1 MKKKSQSLKT
11 KEAIAS
17 NNMLAEEKFAVTKD
31 EFMKPYRTK
40 VAMNDM
46 VAKNLKAKGMSEE
59 SINDYLQMIDED

>member
-1 MKKKSQSLKT
+1 MKKKSQNSKT

>member
-1 MKKKSQSLKT
+1 MKKKPQSSKT

-17 NNMLAEEKFAVTKD
+17 NNMLAEEKFAVTKG

-46 VAKNLKAKGMSEE
+46 VAENLKAKGMSEE
-59 SINDYLQMIDED
+59 SIKDYLQMIDED

>member
-1 MKKKSQSLKT
+1 MKEKTQNSKT

-31 EFMKPYRTK
+31 EFMKPYRTR

-46 VAKNLKAKGMSEE
+46 IAENLKGKGMSEE
-59 SINDYLQMIDED
+59 AINDRLQMIDED